1 MKTYAVKYIELMER
15 HAEDIAKR
23 WAKDVRSNTK
33 TTYYK
38 FLDEQK
44 IISQCV
50 KFYHYFSKMYAEEKI
65 GEDVLAFFKTYAR
78 ETYEMGIP
86 LEEAIYAL
94 ILMRRNIWLYSEFQ
108 SIFTTV
114 IDRLEAIDSL
124 SRAILIFDYAG
135 YQITKDYEEL
145 VEQGAPR
152 KNK

>member
-1 MKTYAVKYIELMER
+1 MKMYAVKYIELMER
-15 HAEDIAKR
+15 HAEEIAKR
-23 WAKDVRSNTK
+23 WSKDVRRNTK

-38 FLDEQK
+38 FMDEQK

-50 KFYHYFSKMYAEEKI
+50 KFYNYFSKMYVDDKI
-65 GEDVLAFFKTYAR
+65 SDDVLAFFKTYAR

-86 LEEAIYAL
+86 LEQAIYAL

-124 SRAILIFDYAG
+124 SRAILIFDYAE

-145 VEQGAPR
+145 VEQ
-152 KNK
+152 